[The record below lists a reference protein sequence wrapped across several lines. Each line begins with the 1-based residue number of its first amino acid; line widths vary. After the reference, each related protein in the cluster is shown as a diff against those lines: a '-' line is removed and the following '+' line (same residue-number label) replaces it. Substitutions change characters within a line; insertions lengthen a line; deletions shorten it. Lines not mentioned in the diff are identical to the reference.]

1 MQIIEQGGYTRQK
14 IIDMQY
20 LTTGGI
26 FGIPLGVSASVIVLF
41 IIFASFVQS
50 SGFADF
56 VYEFS
61 AAIMKKARGGPA
73 KIAVIASTLVGS
85 ISGSSTANVVTTG
98 SFTIPMMKKIGL
110 KPEFAGAVEASAST
124 VGLILPPVMSGSAF
138 LMAAFTGIPYKKVC
152 MLALLPAL
160 INVYAVYLMVHFETA
175 IHNLQAVSIDVNLAE
190 TFKRYFHI
198 LIPPLILVF
207 LIIKGYSPGFV
218 CSWSIIA
225 FIFFCFLR
233 SHTRLSFKQIL
244 DTLED
249 GAKGALLVLV
259 ATAASGII
267 VGSVDLTGLGHR
279 LASGLVE
286 LTGGNMPLTLIIA
299 MLITLILGT
308 GMPPAATYVVL
319 VAILVPALVDL
330 GISIYAAHFFVV
342 FFAGQSLITP
352 PMAITSY
359 AAATI
364 AGVVTAVLQTKAGIQ
379 PILSGILT
387 MTGLYSVNLM
397 VMDGKANIP
406 LLNRTS
412 IFTYAEAV
420 YDGKAYK
427 IFALLIIIALVFAI
441 LNWFFRTQLGLSIRA
456 AGDNEDMCRAS
467 SIDTDFIKIVGFA
480 LSNGIVALSGA
491 LVAQMQQSADVN
503 MGTGMVVISFA
514 SIIIGGVIIKNKT
527 ITLGLFSV
535 IIGSVIYRFIIALIL
550 TTSFPPSYL
559 KLISA
564 LVVITAL
571 SVPKIKRRRGISK
584 LRKGRV

>member
-1 MQIIEQGGYTRQK
+1 LNLISFIGAIELGLVYSLLAFGTYISFR
-14 IIDMQY
+14 ILNVAD
-20 LTTGGI
+20 LTVDGS
-26 FGIPLGVSASVIVLF
+26 FVLGAAVSA
-41 IIFASFVQS
+41 
-50 SGFADF
+50 
-56 VYEFS
+56 VYVVNDKP
-61 AAIMKKARGGPA
+61 AA
-73 KIAVIASTLVGS
+73 
-85 ISGSSTANVVTTG
+85 
-98 SFTIPMMKKIGL
+98 
-110 KPEFAGAVEASAST
+110 
-124 VGLILPPVMSGSAF
+124 
-138 LMAAFTGIPYKKVC
+138 
-152 MLALLPAL
+152 
-160 INVYAVYLMVHFETA
+160 
-175 IHNLQAVSIDVNLAE
+175 
-190 TFKRYFHI
+190 
-198 LIPPLILVF
+198 
-207 LIIKGYSPGFV
+207 
-218 CSWSIIA
+218 
-225 FIFFCFLR
+225 
-233 SHTRLSFKQIL
+233 
-244 DTLED
+244 
-249 GAKGALLVLV
+249 
-259 ATAASGII
+259 
-267 VGSVDLTGLGHR
+267 
-279 LASGLVE
+279 GLV
-286 LTGGNMPLTLIIA
+286 
-299 MLITLILGT
+299 
-308 GMPPAATYVVL
+308 
-319 VAILVPALVDL
+319 
-330 GISIYAAHFFVV
+330 
-342 FFAGQSLITP
+342 
-352 PMAITSY
+352 MAI
-359 AAATI
+359 AAGTI